1 MTLAFPKPT
10 KVRSNALRR
19 SARGRSCCLR
29 LPGVCCHDDATV
41 VLCHLPGHD
50 RGMGTK
56 TSDMHAVYGC
66 FSCHSAI
73 DGRTRTNLGDA
84 LILEA
89 MLRAL
94 SETQALMVEA
104 GLITVKE

>member
-1 MTLAFPKPT
+1 MFPKPK
-10 KVRSNALRR
+10 KVRSGALRR
-19 SARGRSCCLR
+19 SARGQNCTLR
-29 LPGVCCHDDATV
+29 LPHVCNFDPRTT
-41 VLCHLPGHD
+41 VLCHLPGHA

-56 TSDMHAVYGC
+56 EADMHAVYGC
-66 FSCHSAI
+66 SACHDVI